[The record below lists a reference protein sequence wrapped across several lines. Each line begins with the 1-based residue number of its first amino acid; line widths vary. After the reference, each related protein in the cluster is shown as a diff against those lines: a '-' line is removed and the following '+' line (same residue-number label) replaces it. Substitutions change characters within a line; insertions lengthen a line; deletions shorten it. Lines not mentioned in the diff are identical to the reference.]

1 MSMSAS
7 SLAIGL
13 MSGTSADGIDAALVE
28 LHGIGPGTTVTTRGF
43 VTVDYSAGV
52 RDRIFA
58 CFNGSVADVCALNV
72 EMGEE
77 FARAA
82 AAVAEMARVRLR
94 DVDFIASHGQTVWHN
109 PPGGAAM
116 PSTLQ
121 IGDGSV
127 IAQRTG
133 RPTVCDFRTADM
145 AAGGQ
150 GAPLVPLLDDLLFR
164 TPGRRRV
171 ALNIGGV
178 ANVTIVDGDREGVLA
193 FDTGPGNALIDAC
206 AKRADPALRYD
217 KGGALAA
224 SGRVD
229 EDLLAELLAHP
240 FFATPPPRST
250 GRELFG
256 EPFAQRYFAKYA
268 NMAISDLAATF
279 TAFTARSIAEALA
292 RFAGGPV
299 DEVIASGGG
308 IHNPTLMEMLR
319 SALGGVPLTTSA
331 TYGLDPDAKEA
342 IAFAVIAHQTMHG
355 LPGNVPSA
363 TGAKRAVTLGKICL
377 P

>member
-1 MSMSAS
+1 
-7 SLAIGL
+7 

-28 LHGIGPGTTVTTRGF
+28 IHGVGRGTRVVSRAF
-43 VTVDYSAGV
+43 LSVDYSPGV

-58 CFNGSVADVCALNV
+58 CFNGTVAEACALNFV
-72 EMGEE
+72 LGQE

-82 AAVAEMARVRLR
+82 AAVCESARVRLR
-94 DVDFIASHGQTVWHN
+94 DVDFVASHGQTVWHI
-109 PPGGAAM
+109 PPGGEHPA
-116 PSTLQ
+116 STLQ

-127 IAQRTG
+127 IAQLTG

-145 AAGGQ
+145 AVGGH

-164 TPGRRRV
+164 APGRRRV

-178 ANVTIVDGDREGVLA
+178 ANVTVVDGDHDRVLA
-193 FDTGPGNALIDAC
+193 FDTGPGNALIDAA
-206 AKRADPALRYD
+206 AKRYDPALRYD

-224 SGRVD
+224 SGRID
-229 EDLLAELLAHP
+229 EALLAELLAHP
-240 FFATPPPRST
+240 YFAMAPPRST

-256 EPFAQRYFAKYA
+256 EPFAQAYLARWLNKPLV
-268 NMAISDLAATF
+268 DLAATF
-279 TAFTARSIAEALA
+279 TAFTARSIADALA
-292 RFAGGPV
+292 RFGGGAI

-308 IHNPTLMEMLR
+308 IHNSTLMAMLR
-319 SALGGVPLTTSA
+319 HAMGPTPVTTTA

-342 IAFAVIAHQTMHG
+342 IAFAVIGHQTMHG
-355 LPGNVPSA
+355 MPGNVPSA
-363 TGAKRAVTLGKICL
+363 TGARKAVTLGKICL